1 MKILVDTHYLIW
13 MFVAPEKISQ
23 TIRDILTSVEHQ
35 VFYSPISLWEIA
47 IKYNL
52 GKLSLVGMSPN
63 EFYLEIEKSFLK
75 PLMPTAQEFAS
86 FYLLPIKHKDPF
98 DRLLIW
104 QCIQQKDVWFL
115 SVDGAIQQYT
125 QEGLKVLTK

>member
-63 EFYLEIEKSFLK
+63 EFY
-75 PLMPTAQEFAS
+75 
-86 FYLLPIKHKDPF
+86 
-98 DRLLIW
+98 
-104 QCIQQKDVWFL
+104 
-115 SVDGAIQQYT
+115 
-125 QEGLKVLTK
+125 